1 MFGSRCRSVLRAA
14 ARVLLMLGALLPVA
28 VNAASPAAVST
39 LQPSCWA
46 VGTLSETLE
55 GVARSESRWRCG
67 DRHYTL
73 EGERV
78 LLRFQI
84 DPGQALPRH
93 LLSRRSALQ
102 AVHLLAIDADGRLH
116 RESFSPNQLQTARAG
131 GYFEV
136 PLPGVAGQT
145 RQVIVAFDRPTHQMV
160 LEQAHLASADSAPAT
175 RHLLLLAGLC
185 GMLIMPLVFNMAF
198 YRVLREPFVLWHAA
212 LAVSL
217 LLSSLVTSELA
228 PVLLDLPAMAL
239 SWMATLVFGL
249 TIATGVMFTTTFIEP
264 GHMNPRLRRTLPYC
278 AVAALAL
285 SAFHAAFP
293 YVARPVQSLFYTAAF
308 GPILI
313 IVLWALVDAL
323 RRGSRAARFQAVGWA
338 PLLVV
343 GLIRLVTGLVPGLT
357 SNDAETLFHIGCVF
371 EVLSTT
377 MGVADRFM
385 SLKHERDRAQTEA
398 AVLERLSAHDA
409 LTGLL
414 NRRAIETRFHEFRAN
429 GYDTLAVLDLDH
441 FKSVNDQFGHGVGDA
456 VLKATAEAL
465 EPDAQAQAFRL
476 GGEEFVLL
484 LRGDDGPAQAER
496 RRQAIPS
503 RVAAAVPALTRPVTA
518 SMGVI
523 RLARATDRDTP
534 FQACFDRAD
543 KLLYAAK
550 GSGRNRSSFA
560 PASGFATL

>member
-1 MFGSRCRSVLRAA
+1 VLRAA
-14 ARVLLMLGALLPVA
+14 ARFLLMLWALLPIMA
-28 VNAASPAAVST
+28 NAANPAAVST
-39 LQPSCWA
+39 LQASCWA
-46 VGTLSETLE
+46 AGPLSETIDD
-55 GVARSESRWRCG
+55 VARSESRWQCG
-67 DRHYTL
+67 NRHYTL
-73 EGERV
+73 DGERV
-78 LLRFQI
+78 LLRFEI
-84 DPGQALPRH
+84 DTGQPLPRH

-102 AVHLLAIDADGRLH
+102 AVHLLAIDADGSLR
-116 RESFSPNQLQTARAG
+116 RASFSPDQLQTARAG
-131 GYFEV
+131 GYFEL
-136 PLPGVAGQT
+136 PLTDVTGQT
-145 RQVIVAFDRPTHQMV
+145 RQLIVAFDRPTHQMV

-185 GMLIMPLVFNMAF
+185 GMLIMPLVFNIAF

-239 SWMATLVFGL
+239 SWMATLVFGM
-249 TIATGVMFTTTFIEP
+249 TIATGVMFTASFVEP
-264 GHMNPRLRRTLPYC
+264 EHMNPRLRRALPYC
-278 AVAALAL
+278 AITALAL

-308 GPILI
+308 GPILL

-338 PLLVV
+338 PLLLV

-371 EVLSTT
+371 EVLSTA
-377 MGVADRFM
+377 MGVADRLM
-385 SLKHERDRAQTEA
+385 SLKHQRDRARTEA
-398 AVLERLSAHDA
+398 ALLERLSAHDA

-414 NRRAIETRFHEFRAN
+414 NRRAIETRFEEFRAD

-441 FKSVNDQFGHGVGDA
+441 FKSVNDRFGHGVGDA
-456 VLKATAEAL
+456 VLKAAAEAL
-465 EPDAQAQAFRL
+465 QPDAQVQAFRL

-484 LRGDDGPAQAER
+484 LRGDDGLAQAER

-503 RVAAAVPALTRPVTA
+503 RVATAVPQLERPVTA

-523 RLARATDRDTP
+523 RLARAAHLDTR
-534 FQACFDRAD
+534 FQPCFDRAD

-560 PASGFATL
+560 PAPEVALT

>member
-1 MFGSRCRSVLRAA
+1 MFGSRCRPVLRAA
-14 ARVLLMLGALLPVA
+14 AGVLLMLWSLLPMVA
-28 VNAASPAAVST
+28 SAAGPAAASI

-46 VGTLSETLE
+46 VGTLSEALE
-55 GVARSESRWRCG
+55 GVARSEVRWRCG
-67 DRHYTL
+67 DRDYTL
-73 EGERV
+73 DGERV
-78 LLRFQI
+78 LLRFDI
-84 DPGQALPRH
+84 DPAQTLPRH

-102 AVHLLAIDADGRLH
+102 AVHLLAIDADGGLR
-116 RESFSPNQLQTARAG
+116 RASFEPGQLQNALAG
-131 GYFEV
+131 GYFEL
-136 PLPGVAGQT
+136 PLSDVTRQT
-145 RQVIVAFDRPTHQMV
+145 RQLIVAFDRPTHRMV
-160 LEQAHLASADSAPAT
+160 LEQAHLASVDSAPTT

-185 GMLIMPLVFNMAF
+185 GMLLMPLVFNIAF
-198 YRVLREPFVLWHAA
+198 YRVLREPFVLWHGA

-217 LLSSLVTSELA
+217 LLSSLVSSELA
-228 PVLLDLPAMAL
+228 PVLLDLPAMTL
-239 SWMATLVFGL
+239 SWMTTLVFGM
-249 TIATGVMFTTTFIEP
+249 TIASGVMFTASFVEP
-264 GHMNPRLRRTLPYC
+264 EHMNPRLRRALPYC

-285 SAFHAAFP
+285 SVFHAAFP
-293 YVARPVQSLFYTAAF
+293 YVARPVQSMFYTAAF
-308 GPILI
+308 GPILL
-313 IVLWALVDAL
+313 IVLCALVDAL

-338 PLLVV
+338 PLLLV
-343 GLIRLVTGLVPGLT
+343 GLVRLVTGVVPGLT

-371 EVLSTT
+371 EVLSTA
-377 MGVADRFM
+377 MGVADRLM
-385 SLKHERDRAQTEA
+385 TLKHQRDQAQTEA

-414 NRRAIETRFHEFRAN
+414 NRRALETRFEEFRAN

-465 EPDAQAQAFRL
+465 QPDAQVLAFRL

-484 LRGDDGPAQAER
+484 LRGDDGAAQAER

-503 RVAAAVPALTRPVTA
+503 RVAAAVPDLARPVTA

-523 RLARATDRDTP
+523 RLARAAHLDTH
-534 FQACFDRAD
+534 FQPCFDRAD

-560 PASGFATL
+560 PAPEGVTP